1 MSKYAKL
8 IQQDFNLSDVSLEI
22 ILHPKVFY
30 PRMNRVTLAM
40 FLFVRQIKATY
51 LSKVDAP
58 RAFTHASYRNITSC
72 VTSIKHRKKQ
82 IKDLEYLAQKLSR
95 TYLLFK
101 LLR

>member
-22 ILHPKVFY
+22 ILHPKVFLSWNES
-30 PRMNRVTLAM
+30 RFTCHIA
-40 FLFVRQIKATY
+40 FVRQIKTTY

-72 VTSIKHRKKQ
+72 VTSIKHRKN
-82 IKDLEYLAQKLSR
+82 KL
-95 TYLLFK
+95 K
-101 LLR
+101 N

>member
-22 ILHPKVFY
+22 ILHP
-30 PRMNRVTLAM
+30 RMNRVTLAIS
-40 FLFVRQIKATY
+40 LFVRQIKATY

-72 VTSIKHRKKQ
+72 VTSIKHRKN
-82 IKDLEYLAQKLSR
+82 KL
-95 TYLLFK
+95 K
-101 LLR
+101 I